1 MNKILSREKLHELS
15 VQERMELLDD
25 VWASLVEQ
33 PDRVPVP
40 NWHRE
45 ILDDRIAA
53 HERDPDAAKPW
64 DEVKSEILNDL
75 RK

>member
-1 MNKILSREKLHELS
+1 
-15 VQERMELLDD
+15 MELLDD